1 MNSELEDNEVAVR
14 AQLRRLSRRGFL
26 GLAAGAAAALGGW
39 EWLRTRRD
47 DAGVPW
53 PLRRALEANEGVWR
67 DYFRTTRLAPTFPR
81 EQARTPRPN
90 GTYGMDEG
98 ELTEWTLAV
107 TGLADIAQ
115 SRQDA
120 AAVVPVKNNDAEEA
134 DEADDYTLSL
144 TLAHIQALPKIE
156 FATELKCIEGWSE
169 IVHWGGA
176 RLSDFITKYPPET
189 QSGQP
194 LDLVNRPQDAPP
206 YVRLTTPEGGY
217 YVGLERES
225 ALHPQTLL
233 AYEMN
238 GAPLTEE
245 HGAPLRLVIP
255 VKYGIKHIKRIGVIE
270 FTSKR
275 PADFWAEQGY
285 DWYAGH

>member
-1 MNSELEDNEVAVR
+1 MKSPLEVNDAAVR
-14 AQLRRLSRRGFL
+14 QQMRRLSRRGFL
-26 GLAAGAAAALGGW
+26 GLAAGAAATIGGW
-39 EWLRTRRD
+39 QWLRTRRD
-47 DAGVPW
+47 EAGVPW
-53 PLRRALEANEGVWR
+53 PLRRALETNEDVWR
-67 DYFRTTRLAPTFPR
+67 DYFRTSRLAPTFAR

-98 ELTEWTLAV
+98 ELAEWQLTV
-107 TGLADIAQ
+107 TGLADAAQ
-115 SRQDA
+115 SRQIAA
-120 AAVVPVKNNDAEEA
+120 AAVPPKNKED
-134 DEADDYTLSL
+134 DEDDEDGDTLTL

-156 FATELKCIEGWSE
+156 FVTELKCIEGWSE

-176 RLSDFITKYPPET
+176 RLADFIARYQPET

-194 LDLVNRPQDAPP
+194 VDLANRPNDLPA
-206 YVRLTTPEGGY
+206 YVSLTTPEGGY

-225 ALHPQTLL
+225 AIHPQTLL

-255 VKYGIKHIKRIGVIE
+255 VKYGIKNIKRIGAIE
-270 FTSKR
+270 FTNKR